1 MITNNDIKYQDAT
14 DLKRY
19 LDLLSRKGRSLFK
32 HEVIFVLNI
41 HPQTFANWK
50 AMSCRIPSRAKAVME
65 DIAQT
70 RIFSIF
76 P

>member
-1 MITNNDIKYQDAT
+1 MTNNDIKHQDAT

-50 AMSCRIPSRAKAVME
+50 AMSCRIPTHAKTVME
-65 DIAQT
+65 NIAQT
-70 RIFSIF
+70 RIFTLY